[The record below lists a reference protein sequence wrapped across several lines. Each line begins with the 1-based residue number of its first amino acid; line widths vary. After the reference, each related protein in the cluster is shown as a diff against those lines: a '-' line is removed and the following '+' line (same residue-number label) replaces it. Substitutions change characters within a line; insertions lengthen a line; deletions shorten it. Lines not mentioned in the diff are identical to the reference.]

1 MSDFIE
7 RAALF
12 SRAAHQAVGQVRK
25 YTGEPY
31 WHHPAAVAA
40 MAQEVKGTTEE
51 MVAAAYLH
59 DVVEDTQVTLD
70 DISREF
76 GLVVSG
82 YVYELT
88 DQFADPAI
96 GNRAH
101 RKELERQRLA
111 RVSPGAATIKYTD
124 LIDNTSS
131 IVARDPRFARFY
143 LAEKRALL
151 LVMRQGDRGLWERAW
166 SSMEA
171 GRAELGI

>member
-12 SRAAHQAVGQVRK
+12 TRAAHQAIGQARK

-31 WHHPAAVAA
+31 WHHHAAVAA
-40 MAQEVKGTTEE
+40 MVQEVEGATEE

-59 DVVEDTQVTLD
+59 DVVEDTRVTLD

-88 DQFADPAI
+88 DQFTSSAI
-96 GNRAH
+96 GNWAH

-111 RVSPGAATIKYTD
+111 AVSPGAATIKYAD
-124 LIDNTSS
+124 LIDNTPS
-131 IVARDPRFARFY
+131 IVAHDPGFARVY
-143 LAEKRALL
+143 LREVRSLL
-151 LVMRQGDRGLWERAW
+151 HVMAQGDRGLWRKAW
-166 SSMEA
+166 AVMARSEVKV
-171 GRAELGI
+171 GI